1 VSAMRYVDR
10 PLSRI
15 QFFVILGA
23 MAVAGVLALVVLASV
38 AGKHGTCPTPT
49 QISRPGAS
57 KCWAAYDNQ
66 IQHGVVGHA
75 AAS

>member
-1 VSAMRYVDR
+1 
-10 PLSRI
+10 
-15 QFFVILGA
+15 
-23 MAVAGVLALVVLASV
+23 MAASGVLALVVLASV
-38 AGKHGTCPTPT
+38 AGKHGNCPTPT